1 MARRQ
6 QAQAGA
12 INIRVHDHPTSDV
25 YLHLLKSAYDL
36 QRPLKARGEQM
47 LLLSSLNKPKMDGTL
62 QYVEGMLARFTN
74 INSDEPWF
82 NLKTKNVAESG
93 EVSEIDIPEHLR
105 PGFKGFRFCFFPK
118 KHYFVFERA
127 ADKSTIS
134 HGMVESFLERLL
146 NSPELSD
153 DYGEVN
159 VNTVCEEK
167 GLREIYAIPTLKNLE
182 IVIKR
187 PNPDQL
193 SSDEAVVMARLA
205 KMNANKVQQKLTA
218 TTGES
223 LKPDADTKILAKVAL
238 DNGFVKGEGHDSDR
252 RKIEVSTKAYPKTLR
267 KSFHETEMTPKTAF
281 NLLARE
287 FLQ

>member
-1 MARRQ
+1 MARRK

-12 INIRVHDHPTSDV
+12 INIRVHNHTTSDV
-25 YLHLLKSAYDL
+25 YLELLKAGYGL

-47 LLLSSLNKPKMDGTL
+47 LFLSALSRPKMDGTL

-82 NLKTKNVAESG
+82 NLNTKNVAETG
-93 EVSEIDIPEHLR
+93 EVSEVVIPEHLR

-134 HGMVESFLERLL
+134 HGMVESFLYRLL
-146 NSPELSD
+146 NLPELSD

-159 VNTVCEEK
+159 VNTVCTDE
-167 GLREIYAIPTLKNLE
+167 GLAAIYRIPTLKNLE

-187 PNPDQL
+187 PNPDEL
-193 SSDEAVVMARLA
+193 SSDEAVVMQRLA
-205 KMNANKVQQKLTA
+205 NMHANKVQQKYTA
-218 TTGES
+218 TTGDS
-223 LKPDADTKILAKVAL
+223 LIPDADTKILAKVAL
-238 DNGFVKGEGHDSDR
+238 NNGFVKGEGRDNTGK
-252 RKIEVSTKAYPKTLR
+252 KIEVSTVEHPKTLR
-267 KSFHETEMTPKTAF
+267 SSYHEDDMTAKTAF
-281 NLLARE
+281 NRLAQE
-287 FLQ
+287 FVQ

>member
-1 MARRQ
+1 MARPQ

-12 INIRVHDHPTSDV
+12 INIRVHHHPTSDV
-25 YLHLLKSAYDL
+25 YLNLLKSAYDL

-47 LLLSSLNKPKMDGTL
+47 LLLSSLSKPKMDGSL
-62 QYVEGMLARFTN
+62 QYVEGILARFTN

-82 NLKTKNVAESG
+82 NLKTKKVAESD
-93 EVSEIDIPEHLR
+93 EVSVIDIPEYLR

-134 HGMVESFLERLL
+134 HGMVESFLEKLL
-146 NSPELSD
+146 NSAELSD
-153 DYGEVN
+153 EFGEVN

-167 GLREIYAIPTLKNLE
+167 GLREIYRIPTLRKLE

-187 PNPDQL
+187 PNPDEL
-193 SSDEAVVMARLA
+193 SSDEAVVMERLA
-205 KMNANKVQQKLTA
+205 KMNANKVQQSLTA
-218 TTGES
+218 ARGES
-223 LKPDADTKILAKVAL
+223 LEPDSDTKILAKVAL
-238 DNGFVKGEGHDSDR
+238 DNGFVKGEGLDNER
-252 RKIEVSTKAYPKTLR
+252 KKIEVSTKAYPKTLR
-267 KSFHETEMTPKTAF
+267 KSFHETEMTPKKAF
-281 NLLARE
+281 NILARE